1 MAVRRA
7 PDRSAPLRRLRRLV
21 AVAFL
26 LAVVVLALSGPT
38 PARLD
43 PAAVSVTQ
51 PSHARALLS
60 RLPVA
65 EQVAPAAVPTEP
77 VGRLPAV
84 GLIGRAT
91 APAAGA
97 TPLISAAA
105 SPTSAAPTTAQ
116 STPAV
121 VAPEPAGARLPL
133 GVEPPGSQVVT
144 VVAASSSATS
154 AQLTA
159 WELGATGWTAV
170 LGPVTARV
178 GSAGVGRAS
187 ETSTR
192 TPAGMF
198 GLTEAFGR
206 AADPGT
212 ALPYQVVDGDDWWVS
227 DPNSPRYNRYAE
239 CAPGTCDF
247 DEAAGEDLYA
257 TGPVY
262 DHAVVI
268 DYNRGG
274 TPGAGSAFFLH
285 VTNGA
290 ATAGCVAIDRGSLQ
304 TLLRWLDPA
313 ASPVISIGVG

>member
-1 MAVRRA
+1 
-7 PDRSAPLRRLRRLV
+7 V
-21 AVAFL
+21 AVGFL
-26 LAVVVLALSGPT
+26 LAVVLSLSGPT

-43 PAAVSVTQ
+43 PAAVSVAQ
-51 PSHARALLS
+51 PSSARALLA
-60 RLPVA
+60 PFTAA
-65 EQVAPAAVPTEP
+65 EQAALAAVPTDP

-84 GLIGRAT
+84 GLIPRST
-91 APAAGA
+91 APVPSA
-97 TPLISAAA
+97 TPSVSADA
-105 SPTSAAPTTAQ
+105 SPTSTSAAPTARAQ
-116 STPAV
+116 PAVV
-121 VAPEPAGARLPL
+121 VAPEPVGTSLPL

-144 VVAASSSATS
+144 VVAASSSATR

-159 WELGATGWTAV
+159 WELDATGWTVV

-192 TPAGMF
+192 TPAGTF

-212 ALPYQVVDGDDWWVS
+212 ALPYLVVDGDDWWVS
-227 DPNSPRYNRYAE
+227 DPASPRYNQYAE

-257 TGPVY
+257 AGPVY

-268 DYNRGG
+268 DHNRGG

-285 VTNGA
+285 ITDGA
-290 ATAGCVAIDRGSLQ
+290 ATAGCVAIEGGSLQ

-313 ASPVISIGVG
+313 ASPVIAIGVG

>member
-7 PDRSAPLRRLRRLV
+7 PGRSSPLRRLRRLV
-21 AVAFL
+21 AVVFL

-43 PAAVSVTQ
+43 PAAVSVAQ
-51 PSHARALLS
+51 PSHARTLLS
-60 RLPVA
+60 RLPA
-65 EQVAPAAVPTEP
+65 AGQVALAAAPTEP

-84 GLIGRAT
+84 GVVRR
-91 APAAGA
+91 APAPTTGV
-97 TPLISAAA
+97 TPSVSAAA
-105 SPTSAAPTTAQ
+105 SRTSASAASTTAQ
-116 STPAV
+116 PA
-121 VAPEPAGARLPL
+121 VAPEPVGARLPL
-133 GVEPPGSQVVT
+133 GLEPPGSQVVT

-192 TPAGMF
+192 TPAGTF

-212 ALPYQVVDGDDWWVS
+212 ALPYQVVDGDDWWIS
-227 DPNSPRYNRYAE
+227 DPNSPRYNQYAE

-257 TGPVY
+257 VGPVY

-285 VTNGA
+285 LTNGA